1 MNNYT
6 TLAKVTSLKQSHE
19 DITIGMPVGK
29 FFNPLETSVALTE
42 IGGDTLKI
50 KSADDVRLGDEGTLA
65 IYRLEPNVTYILTLR
80 GFVINVF
87 RYDLD

>member
-1 MNNYT
+1 MSNYT

-19 DITIGMPVGK
+19 NIAIGIPVGK
-29 FFNPLETSVALTE
+29 FVTPLEASIALTE

-50 KSADDVRLGDEGTLA
+50 KSADDVKTEDGETVA
-65 IYRLEPNVTYILTLR
+65 VYRIEPNVTYLLTLR